1 VSIIDVSRLK
11 SSNDI
16 GQVEPFVIAS
26 FFMASPIKD
35 GTIPG
40 AGGAEGG
47 GAIGA
52 GGTEGGGAIGAG
64 GAEGVGA
71 EARGAIATGIE
82 LGEYI
87 IILFRKACCLF
98 TRFVNL
104 SIVSPFIPYIYV
116 PGISSGSLTSIIGIH
131 SLFGR

>member
-1 VSIIDVSRLK
+1 LK

-16 GQVEPFVIAS
+16 GHVEPFVMAS

-47 GAIGA
+47 GA
-52 GGTEGGGAIGAG
+52 EGGGAIGAG

-71 EARGAIATGIE
+71 EARGDIATGIE